1 MPKSLYRAKAEVT
14 VYFYRD
20 DDEPSLEED
29 AAKWSAP
36 AGAMARIKFTEI
48 LPIENDER
56 VPNNDLNL
64 EIQANDRD
72 GDPETVSEFLAANR
86 ARMIAM
92 QGGQS

>member
-1 MPKSLYRAKAEVT
+1 MPKSLYRAKADVT

-29 AAKWSAP
+29 AAKWAAP

-48 LPIENDER
+48 LPIVNDER

-64 EIQANDRD
+64 EIQANDRE
-72 GDPETVSEFLAANR
+72 GDPETVSEFLKAAR
-86 ARMIAM
+86 EMAIAAERRNP
-92 QGGQS
+92 